1 MLKYVLYGILGVGIV
16 GAVVYLAINK
26 QVYKTDTETITN
38 GKLLFT
44 KNCSSCHGLQ
54 EDGFGPPLGGI
65 TNLLSQQTLNDFIR
79 NPSLAIESKE
89 ARTMMLYARYK
100 QVMPGF
106 DWLEENEI
114 NCILSYIDYQ
124 SELHHIKAVATNSDT
139 SISGL
144 TGRLV
149 DPVKRSDIK
158 IELEEVVTI
167 PHIKGTSQD
176 LGIVTL
182 RAHPLGDKTLFV
194 GDQNGIIYRVNNGIA
209 TVFLDIRYH
218 IKDFQS
224 GPGIATGIGSFD
236 FHPDFLNNGL
246 IYITH
251 AETFKDQKPD
261 YRISDSI
268 RSEVQWVIAEWKMAN
283 VLDTAFSGTHRE
295 MLRLHAPTFAHGCQD
310 IGFIPG
316 LEKNHP
322 DYGLLYIGYGDGGS
336 NNIKRP
342 ELGHHLRSF
351 LGTIMR
357 IDPAGTNSRH
367 GKYGIP
373 ADNPFVKERDA
384 LALKE
389 IYAYGFRNP
398 HRIAWDSGN
407 NNRMLVTDIGEANIE
422 ELNVVEKGGD
432 YGWPNREGNFGIA
445 TTKDIKKVYKLA
457 SSDLD
462 LYKNPFVQYDHEDG
476 NAISGGYIYE
486 GDLSPLAGKYICG
499 DIVNGKIF
507 YVNVDPGLSDST
519 VYELTIMKNGKET
532 SLQELCNTKRLHQR
546 IAYDRFNKE
555 LFVITKADGRV
566 WRVTKAY

>member
-1 MLKYVLYGILGVGIV
+1 MLKYVLYGILGLGLASTI
-16 GAVVYLAINK
+16 AYLIMTK
-26 QVYKTDTETITN
+26 QVYKTDQGTIAN
-38 GKLLFT
+38 GKFLFT

-65 TNLLSQQTLNDFIR
+65 TNLLSEHALTDFIKS
-79 NPSLAIESKE
+79 PSKVIESKE
-89 ARTMMLYARYK
+89 ARAVTLYARYK
-100 QVMPGF
+100 QVMPAF
-106 DWLEENEI
+106 DWLNDNEI
-114 NCILSYIDYQ
+114 ASILSYIDYQ
-124 SELHHIKAVATNSDT
+124 SDLYHIENTVMDRDT
-139 SISGL
+139 SVAAL

-149 DPVKRSDIK
+149 NAVKKSGIN
-158 IELEEVVTI
+158 IELKEVVQV
-167 PHIKGTSQD
+167 PHIEGASLD

-182 RAHPLGDKTLFV
+182 RAYPSGDRTLFV
-194 GDQNGIIYRVNNGIA
+194 GDQNGIIYRVTNGYA
-209 TVFLDIRYH
+209 TVFLDIRNH

-251 AETFKDQKPD
+251 AETFKGQKPD
-261 YRISDSI
+261 YLISDSI
-268 RSEVQWVIAEWKMAN
+268 KSEVQWVIGEWKVNN
-283 VLDTAFSGTHRE
+283 VKDTAFSGTHRE

-310 IGFIPG
+310 IGFMPE

-342 ELGHHLRSF
+342 ELGHHLKSF
-351 LGTIMR
+351 LGTVMR
-357 IDPAGTNSRH
+357 IDPAGRNSRN

-373 ADNPFVKERDA
+373 PDNPFVNEKDP
-384 LALKE
+384 LTVKE

-398 HRIAWDSGN
+398 HRIAWDSDNG
-407 NNRMLVTDIGEANIE
+407 NRMLVTDIGEANIE

-445 TTKDIKKVYKLA
+445 TTKDMKKVYKLA

-462 LYKNPFVQYDHEDG
+462 LYKKPFVQYDHEDG
-476 NAISGGYIYE
+476 NAISGGYVYE
-486 GDLSPLAGKYICG
+486 GKLSPLTGKYICG

-507 YVNVDPGLSDST
+507 YVNVDPGLTDST
-519 VYELTIMKNGKET
+519 VYELTIVHNGKET
-532 SLQELCNTKRLHQR
+532 SLRELCKTKRLHQR
-546 IAYDRFNKE
+546 IAYDQFNKE
-555 LFVITKADGRV
+555 LYVLTKADGRV
-566 WRVTKAY
+566 WRVVNAY